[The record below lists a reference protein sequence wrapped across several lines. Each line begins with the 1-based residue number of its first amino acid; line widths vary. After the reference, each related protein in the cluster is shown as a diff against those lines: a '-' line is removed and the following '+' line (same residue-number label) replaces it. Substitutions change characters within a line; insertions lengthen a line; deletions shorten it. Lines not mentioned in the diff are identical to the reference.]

1 MVIVADRRQPQA
13 LQLHYEEDP
22 RCVKCLSFASVS
34 VAGGPVTWVVTRGPT
49 FSLMLCGHHFEILR
63 NLYALFAQDS
73 TNYTAGPA
81 LTSQEVWLQHPLL
94 IGKSSGQ
101 QCKIH
106 FISFSLARHLSFSG

>member
-34 VAGGPVTWVVTRGPT
+34 VAGGPVTWVVTCGPT

-63 NLYALFAQDS
+63 NLYALFILHKTPQV
-73 TNYTAGPA
+73 TQQG
-81 LTSQEVWLQHPLL
+81 LL
-94 IGKSSGQ
+94 SRPRK
-101 QCKIH
+101 
-106 FISFSLARHLSFSG
+106 